1 MISTCKY
8 VLIYKDHFSACS
20 LNLFLLIQQ
29 RAYNVFSFQIHYTCQ
44 VLKNDSFS
52 GSVNTSRA
60 FYEIDIT
67 QFKGCTR
74 VLRIGDFS
82 TRFWS
87 SQQVADTKYIEDVIG
102 FQFKSIRMTIKIRK
116 KLKIVCKISY
126 DKSPILVNIQKIL
139 FK

>member
-1 MISTCKY
+1 MK
-8 VLIYKDHFSACS
+8 LI
-20 LNLFLLIQQ
+20 LLDPQG
-29 RAYNVFSFQIHYTCQ
+29 
-44 VLKNDSFS
+44 LP
-52 GSVNTSRA
+52 
-60 FYEIDIT
+60 
-67 QFKGCTR
+67 R